1 MSKRSLS
8 FSFADILATS
18 CVLRYEN
25 HNSRG
30 CIGSA
35 AMCVYSKIFTCGT
48 SMPVAHESNYS
59 TFTPDCLLICPQTC
73 ALRCLPSRL
82 QWEIKSWI
90 LWHWTSKTKCREG
103 DGWHNRRKG
112 SSIQLC
118 PPCTC
123 YTSKTSRPVPPGLES
138 LLFLWSLVAAL
149 LIRQAT
155 VKRVSRWMDSR
166 SVRTL
171 NAQPLGDRQKWRLA
185 LPSIKD
191 SLA

>member
-1 MSKRSLS
+1 MCSALSSLQAS
-8 FSFADILATS
+8 VGNKKL
-18 CVLRYEN
+18 
-25 HNSRG
+25 NSVTLNLKDKVQR
-30 CIGSA
+30 
-35 AMCVYSKIFTCGT
+35 
-48 SMPVAHESNYS
+48 
-59 TFTPDCLLICPQTC
+59 
-73 ALRCLPSRL
+73 
-82 QWEIKSWI
+82 
-90 LWHWTSKTKCREG
+90 G

-166 SVRTL
+166 SVP
-171 NAQPLGDRQKWRLA
+171 NAECAATGGQAKVKTRIAVHQRLPRLKQRA
-185 LPSIKD
+185 APHAMHIKD
-191 SLA
+191 PTLRNKVFFLKMVSMNSSTLFLV